1 MNSKGCISFGY
12 IGLLIL
18 SINAFTIFSWLFM
31 CNSLKDIYT
40 VSVSENK
47 YYAEVVST
55 TSEEH
60 YNDESG
66 EYQTM
71 YTPTVKFTTNTGSL
85 IHKELNF
92 STSNK
97 KIGKTY
103 KVHYDETN
111 DTIITLGFT
120 MIIKTVG
127 AFIFCFVFSFLFIGL
142 LFFILN
148 HPMDNYKNLASLIG
162 FYFFVPF
169 LMIGFDSLL
178 IYSIFYGNSVPFFV
192 IILLL
197 FFISILSLA
206 IVGYIKM
213 LLSEGMPKMKR
224 AGPGKWVSR

>member
-1 MNSKGCISFGY
+1 MKVVNTKQCIH
-12 IGLLIL
+12 L
-18 SINAFTIFSWLFM
+18 
-31 CNSLKDIYT
+31 
-40 VSVSENK
+40 
-47 YYAEVVST
+47 
-55 TSEEH
+55 
-60 YNDESG
+60 
-66 EYQTM
+66 Q
-71 YTPTVKFTTNTGSL
+71 
-85 IHKELNF
+85 LNL

-97 KIGKTY
+97 KNGKTY
-103 KVHYDETN
+103 KVHYDETT

-169 LMIGFDSLL
+169 LMIGFDVLL

-192 IILLL
+192 TILLL

-206 IVGYIKM
+206 IVGYIKI

-224 AGPGKWVSR
+224 AGPGKWVSRYYYFTLF